1 MTDSVRWDLD
11 GAVAT
16 ITLNRP
22 QARNALTAELKT
34 ELLGALGQAA
44 SSPDVRAVLI
54 TGAGQA
60 FCAGQDLREHA
71 GLLEA
76 ARSLDEAPP
85 AAGAPPAGAPGRA
98 GPRGNR
104 VRGGAAAPRAR
115 GLRAGGLRADAVRLG
130 ILRAGAVRETR
141 RAGYGP

>member
-22 QARNALTAELKT
+22 KAYNALTAELKT
-34 ELLGALGQAA
+34 ELLRVLRQAA
-44 SSPDVRAVLI
+44 ASPDVRAVLI

-76 ARSLDEAPP
+76 AASRDEAASP
-85 AAGAPPAGAPGRA
+85 AGAPPAGAPA
-98 GPRGNR
+98 AQMPA
-104 VRGGAAAPRAR
+104 GGASAVGAPPAEERR
-115 GLRAGGLRADAVRLG
+115 RRW
-130 ILRAGAVRETR
+130 TR
-141 RAGYGP
+141 SASTTTRSCWPSGPCPSR